1 MDASV
6 LVQILTMNSKVRGQQ
21 LIAVLNKCVMFFFF
35 FTPPTCITAEEC
47 WPDNIKA
54 RRPLNMAGNPLGQ
67 GSKRVIS
74 SKHKPS
80 LCPWHF
86 FCLELQHISQ
96 WLYVSVVINTSTAFS
111 SKRLALNK
119 CSNTNHELS
128 VPISINLHNNII
140 STAAPKLCQ
149 TDLITD
155 FSFFFFF
162 LTELNCT
169 FIECLHF

>member
-1 MDASV
+1 M
-6 LVQILTMNSKVRGQQ
+6 
-21 LIAVLNKCVMFFFF
+21 CHFFF

-54 RRPLNMAGNPLGQ
+54 SRPLNMACNPSGQ

-96 WLYVSVVINTSTAFS
+96 WLYLSVVINTSTAFS
-111 SKRLALNK
+111 SKHLALNK

-128 VPISINLHNNII
+128 VPISINLPNNII
-140 STAAPKLCQ
+140 STAAPKLDQ
-149 TDLITD
+149 TWSDYRLL
-155 FSFFFFF
+155 FY
-162 LTELNCT
+162 NWAK
-169 FIECLHF
+169 LHFYHVFISKCGKLKEKSAGKWFDSVY